1 MAERYSVRGLSIIGA
16 KASWLRIQ
24 EIATSASINRLMAIE
39 GVKETILSEEI
50 LSARHMS
57 LQGI

>member
-1 MAERYSVRGLSIIGA
+1 MRGLSIIGA